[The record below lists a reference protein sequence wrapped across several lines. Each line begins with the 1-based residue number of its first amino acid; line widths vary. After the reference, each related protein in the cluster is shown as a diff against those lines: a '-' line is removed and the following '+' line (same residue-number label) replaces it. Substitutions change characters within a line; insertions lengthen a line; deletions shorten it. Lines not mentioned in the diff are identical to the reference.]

1 MNRIQYKLYWED
13 IGERL
18 VYAELDDLCWKLAE
32 KFFCYQKENSLYI
45 YHHGKLAALYSEQDT
60 ASEKEAGY
68 LFYKNYK
75 NIRHVIKL
83 KREASQ
89 AAKTYL
95 RRAKSYNP
103 KKMSDE
109 QLRDLLLHSLTTW
122 QNILNVHFLSQPQFF
137 LAFEENNIS
146 ELQQSRLD
154 EVSHARFYTR
164 VAFSSVLEICRL
176 LFQAYAR
183 RFGISQEEAENLRF
197 KEIRNQTINIKKL
210 KERTNGFVLISKKH
224 NFRVYTG
231 SMVKSYREKY
241 EDYDE
246 ATILT
251 GFVGNRG
258 QVKGRTFVVKNEG
271 LDFKNLPSGMK
282 KGMILVVQNAWPEL
296 AKYYK
301 LASAIVTNEG
311 GITSH
316 GVVVAREL
324 RIPCIVRTN
333 IATKI
338 LKTGDLVEVDANQG
352 IVKILSKHR

>member
-1 MNRIQYKLYWED
+1 
-13 IGERL
+13 
-18 VYAELDDLCWKLAE
+18 
-32 KFFCYQKENSLYI
+32 
-45 YHHGKLAALYSEQDT
+45 
-60 ASEKEAGY
+60 
-68 LFYKNYK
+68 
-75 NIRHVIKL
+75 
-83 KREASQ
+83 
-89 AAKTYL
+89 
-95 RRAKSYNP
+95 
-103 KKMSDE
+103 
-109 QLRDLLLHSLTTW
+109 
-122 QNILNVHFLSQPQFF
+122 
-137 LAFEENNIS
+137 
-146 ELQQSRLD
+146 
-154 EVSHARFYTR
+154 
-164 VAFSSVLEICRL
+164 LEICRL

-301 LASAIVTNEG
+301 LASAVVTNEG